1 MKMTTNVADVDMP
14 LMSVAQIVHNG
25 GEVVFAKNRCY
36 VKYSN
41 GTSDTLEQRDG
52 LYIMKMW
59 IPKQQTAPF
68 QGQA

>member
-1 MKMTTNVADVDMP
+1 M
-14 LMSVAQIVHNG
+14 G

-59 IPKQQTAPF
+59 IPKQQTTPF